1 MDRRHQSQN
10 LFRTKTNPPLKAFQ
24 RLSILICG
32 LPVIFLTGCSMA
44 PKSFLSMSD
53 PAAINRAR
61 AVSFGRSEPD
71 SAAIPVLIS
80 RLTDD
85 DPVVRL
91 ASHEALKKRTGQD
104 FGYLPYAEGD
114 ELNTSVSRWQ
124 QWWASGQNG
133 RMFATSQPL
142 ASPQA
147 SAGLSPRQCGGTE
160 FGGFPLLYRLH
171 CRSPI
176 GRGGIEAA
184 LCGGGQPPALA
195 GGDDGH

>member
-1 MDRRHQSQN
+1 MAQGSGQGEKGEAMDRRHQSQN
-10 LFRTKTNPPLKAFQ
+10 LFRTKTNRPLDTFQ
-24 RLSILICG
+24 RFCIFVYG
-32 LPVIFLTGCSMA
+32 LPAIFLAGCSMA

-71 SAAIPVLIS
+71 SAAIPVLIR

-91 ASHEALKKRTGQD
+91 SSHEALKKRTGQD

-147 SAGLSPRQCGGTE
+147 SAGLSPRQFKQAPKSLSEASYQEKRGL
-160 FGGFPLLYRLH
+160 FKRLF
-171 CRSPI
+171 
-176 GRGGIEAA
+176 RG
-184 LCGGGQPPALA
+184 Q
-195 GGDDGH
+195 